1 MNGNLE
7 ERIEGIGGI
16 RELINES
23 RKHASLLEN
32 EDMFMMLCACLD
44 TIVDT
49 YCCLEGFLTTDIE
62 HLDINNKY
70 VYVYGTMQALFV
82 EQKAVKHLCDSLGIA
97 YTPDPLLKDIGDVR
111 HESVGHPTNSG
122 NAYSFISR
130 YSIGNTGFELST
142 YYGAE
147 RGLPPK
153 YIDVNVPE
161 LIAKQREKLS
171 NVLDDVIKILEKE
184 KMDHKQKFS
193 GQKLSD
199 AFHNT
204 GYLFSKISEVI
215 LNPKSAHAEIAD
227 GHVDRILEVVNQYK
241 TGLDERGELNDSN
254 SYIYDNLNYSL
265 QHLKTYFQEP
275 NETHINKT
283 DAYIFVDFARRQVRE
298 LKGGAEQLDEEY
310 SQ

>member
-1 MNGNLE
+1 MNRNLE
-7 ERIEGIGGI
+7 ERIEGSGGI
-16 RELINES
+16 RDLINES

-32 EDMFMMLCACLD
+32 ESMFLMLCACLD
-44 TIVDT
+44 TISDT
-49 YCCLEGFLTTDIE
+49 HCCSEAFLTTDIDK
-62 HLDINNKY
+62 LDINNQY
-70 VYVYGTMQALFV
+70 VYVYGTMQALLV
-82 EQKAVKHLCDSLGIA
+82 EQDAVKHLCESLSIS
-97 YTPDPLLKDIGDVR
+97 YTPDPMLKDIRDIR

-122 NAYSFISR
+122 NAYSFINR
-130 YSIGNTGFELST
+130 NSIGNEGFELST
-142 YYGAE
+142 HYAAATG
-147 RGLPPK
+147 RSSK
-153 YIDVNVPE
+153 HIDVNVPE
-161 LIAKQREKLS
+161 LIEKQRDKLS

-184 KMDHKQKFS
+184 KMDHKQKFA

-241 TGLDERGELNDSN
+241 TGLKERGEFDDSN

-265 QHLKTYFQEP
+265 QHIKTYFQKP
-275 NETHINKT
+275 NKTHINKT
-283 DAYIFVDFARRQVRE
+283 DAYIFVDFAWRQVKE
-298 LKGGAEQLDEEY
+298 LKGWAEQLDEEY